1 MALKTEVS
9 EPSYL
14 FVSGTQN
21 RGCVSEIETTL
32 QPIGLVVQ
40 AALLVVDGSGAHLYA
55 EVFSDVK
62 VGELCVN
69 IGIDYGDEIYSDE
82 TEYAQVSLA
91 AIVVFA
97 ILEYAFEIVL
107 IPFDIVTWRQKVLIT
122 CCVGVIIHD
131 VEVGLRVVA
140 IHLIVPIEGIRT
152 AEEASIDD
160 GKLPIFVVVYL
171 SASREDQC
179 TPCSLGRVGGEGGQA
194 LLACLAAVVS
204 CPGSCYLR
212 GVRVL

>member
-140 IHLIVPIEGIRT
+140 IHLIVPVESIGA
-152 AEEASIDD
+152 AEKTTIND
-160 GKLPIFVVVYL
+160 G
-171 SASREDQC
+171 
-179 TPCSLGRVGGEGGQA
+179 
-194 LLACLAAVVS
+194 
-204 CPGSCYLR
+204 
-212 GVRVL
+212 